1 MQNTLKS
8 IKGIYPLKDVH
19 LNLLLKEL
27 NEVELL
33 KGNQIIS
40 AGKIERSLY
49 FIENGVARAYVDG
62 KENRITFWFGME
74 GDIILSYHS
83 YIHNTPGYENIELL
97 ENCKLYELK
106 TEALSALYNTH
117 TELANW
123 GRKLAELLLI
133 KTEES
138 YIGRLFKPAKERYID
153 LLQTDPLLIQRIPLG
168 HIASYLGVTQV
179 TLSRIRAE
187 IK

>member
-1 MQNTLKS
+1 MQNTLNAIKS
-8 IKGIYPLKDVH
+8 IYPLKEVH

-27 NEVELL
+27 NEVEFP
-33 KGNQIIS
+33 KGHQVIS

-62 KENRITFWFGME
+62 KDNRITFWLGME

-83 YIHNTPGYENIELL
+83 YINNTPGYENIELL
-97 ENCKLYELK
+97 ENCRLYELK
-106 TEALSALYNTH
+106 TEALEVLYNTH

-123 GRKLAELLLI
+123 GRKLAELILI
-133 KTEES
+133 KTEEN
-138 YIGRLFKPAKERYID
+138 YIGRLFKTAKERYID
-153 LLQTDPLLIQRIPLG
+153 LLQTDPLLIQRISLG

>member
-1 MQNTLKS
+1 MQNTLET
-8 IKGIYPLKDVH
+8 IKNIYPLKEQH
-19 LNLLLKEL
+19 LNLLLQEL
-27 NEVELL
+27 SVVELPKNHL
-33 KGNQIIS
+33 IIK
-40 AGKIERSLY
+40 ADKVERSLY
-49 FIENGVARAYVDG
+49 FIETGVARAYVDG
-62 KENRITFWFGME
+62 RDNRITFWFGME

-83 YIHNTPGYENIELL
+83 YVNNKPGYESIELL
-97 ENCKLYELK
+97 EDCLLYELK
-106 TEALSALYNTH
+106 TEALEQLYNTH

-123 GRKLAELLLI
+123 GRKLAELILI

-187 IK
+187 VR

>member
-1 MQNTLKS
+1 MQNTLNS
-8 IKGIYPLKDVH
+8 IKSIYPLKEVH

-27 NEVELL
+27 KEVGLP
-33 KGNQIIS
+33 KGHLIIR
-40 AGKIERSLY
+40 AGKVERALY

-62 KENRITFWFGME
+62 KDNRITFWFGME

-83 YIHNTPGYENIELL
+83 YINNTPGYESIELL
-97 ENCKLYELK
+97 ENCRLYELK
-106 TEALSALYNTH
+106 TEALEALYNTH

-123 GRKLAELLLI
+123 GRKLAELILI

>member
-1 MQNTLKS
+1 MPKNHLI
-8 IKGIYPLKDVH
+8 IKADKV
-19 LNLLLKEL
+19 
-27 NEVELL
+27 
-33 KGNQIIS
+33 
-40 AGKIERSLY
+40 ERSLY
-49 FIENGVARAYVDG
+49 FIETGVARAYVDG
-62 KENRITFWFGME
+62 RDNRITFWFGME

-83 YIHNTPGYENIELL
+83 YVNNKPGYESIELL
-97 ENCKLYELK
+97 EDCLLYELK
-106 TEALSALYNTH
+106 TEVLEQLYNTH

-123 GRKLAELLLI
+123 GRKLAELILI

-138 YIGRLFKPAKERYID
+138 YISRLFKPAKERYID

-187 IK
+187 VR